1 MDLLGILVFVVFI
14 FLSLAGK
21 AAQEKERRRREL
33 EGKPTAPRAPQWPGP
48 VAGPGFPGYPQPTF
62 PQRPL
67 PPRPE
72 PAAPAP
78 AAAPQASDAGVA
90 REGAGSA
97 GPQLGQVTEAEVA
110 RFEQQAQDV
119 DREVENVR
127 REATRVAT
135 SDPGTRQL
143 GDLARVTDVDWA
155 ERTDN
160 VVTVQIEGALLSSDN
175 LAQAVVLAEI
185 MGRPKALQGRRR
197 GMGVR

>member
-1 MDLLGILVFVVFI
+1 MDLLGILVFVVLI

-33 EGKPTAPRAPQWPGP
+33 EGKPMAPRAPQWPGP

-62 PQRPL
+62 PQRGL
-67 PPRPE
+67 PPRPQ
-72 PAAPAP
+72 PAGP
-78 AAAPQASDAGVA
+78 APQASG
-90 REGAGSA
+90 EGASMEGVGSE
-97 GPQLGQVTEAEVA
+97 GPQPGETAEAEVA

-127 REATRVAT
+127 REATRFAT

-143 GDLARVTDVDWA
+143 GDLARETDVEWA
-155 ERTDN
+155 ERADN
-160 VVTVQIEGALLSSDN
+160 VVTVQMEGALLSSDN

-197 GMGVR
+197 GIGVR

>member
-1 MDLLGILVFVVFI
+1 MDLLGILVFVVLI

-62 PQRPL
+62 PQRGL
-67 PPRPE
+67 PPRPQ
-72 PAAPAP
+72 PAGP
-78 AAAPQASDAGVA
+78 APQASG
-90 REGAGSA
+90 EGASMEGVGSE
-97 GPQLGQVTEAEVA
+97 GPQPGETVEAEVA
-110 RFEQQAQDV
+110 WFEQQAQDV

-127 REATRVAT
+127 REATRFAT

-143 GDLARVTDVDWA
+143 GDLARETDVEWA
-155 ERTDN
+155 ERADN
-160 VVTVQIEGALLSSDN
+160 VVTVQMEGALLSSDN

-197 GMGVR
+197 GIGVR

>member
-1 MDLLGILVFVVFI
+1 MDLLGILVFVVLI

-62 PQRPL
+62 PQRGL
-67 PPRPE
+67 PPRPQ
-72 PAAPAP
+72 PAGP
-78 AAAPQASDAGVA
+78 APQASG
-90 REGAGSA
+90 EGASMEGGGSE
-97 GPQLGQVTEAEVA
+97 GPQPGETVEAEVA
-110 RFEQQAQDV
+110 WFEQQAQDV

-127 REATRVAT
+127 REATRFAT

-143 GDLARVTDVDWA
+143 GDLARETDVEWA
-155 ERTDN
+155 ERADN
-160 VVTVQIEGALLSSDN
+160 VVTVQMEGALLSSDN

-197 GMGVR
+197 GIGVR